1 MKVERRHIQVEAD
14 WAELPGRRRV
24 GELVVQVTRGKE
36 VYAFTYDPD
45 WLKSGP
51 KFVLDPSLQLYRGPQ
66 YPEAHRASFGVFLDS
81 SPDRWG
87 RVLMDRREALQA
99 RKAGRATRPLHNVDY
114 LLGVH
119 DPQRLG
125 ALRFKI
131 GDGPFLDDDGE
142 RAAPPVTSL
151 RALEQASLELE
162 RTTDE
167 TSPRFEEAL
176 RLLLVPG
183 SSLGGARPKASVTD
197 VDGSLWL
204 AKFPSDGDTHDV
216 GAWEAVAVTLARD
229 AGIWMAPS
237 RAERFSHRHHT
248 FLTKR
253 FDRQLDVRLHF
264 ASAMTLTGHVDGEP
278 ASYLELAEVLTQ
290 QGASPDEDLEQ
301 LWRRIVF
308 SMCISHTDDHLRNHG
323 FLLGPDGWRLAPAY
337 DVNPIPTGNG
347 HVLNVDMASNAQDLS
362 LARDVAP
369 WFRVDGRRS
378 EQIVSEVLV
387 AVRRWREVAQTIGLS
402 RDEQNRLQH
411 AFRLVT

>member
-151 RALEQASLELE
+151 RALESA
-162 RTTDE
+162 
-167 TSPRFEEAL
+167 AL
-176 RLLLVPG
+176 DGTL
-183 SSLGGARPKASVTD
+183 RPCSGETD
-197 VDGSLWL
+197 V
-204 AKFPSDGDTHDV
+204 FITP
-216 GAWEAVAVTLARD
+216 
-229 AGIWMAPS
+229 
-237 RAERFSHRHHT
+237 
-248 FLTKR
+248 
-253 FDRQLDVRLHF
+253 
-264 ASAMTLTGHVDGEP
+264 
-278 ASYLELAEVLTQ
+278 
-290 QGASPDEDLEQ
+290 
-301 LWRRIVF
+301 
-308 SMCISHTDDHLRNHG
+308 G
-323 FLLGPDGWRLAPAY
+323 FR
-337 DVNPIPTGNG
+337 
-347 HVLNVDMASNAQDLS
+347 
-362 LARDVAP
+362 
-369 WFRVDGRRS
+369 FRVVDDLITNFHLPKS
-378 EQIVSEVLV
+378 TLLMLVSAFAGFDE
-387 AVRRWREVAQTIGLS
+387 VRRLYALALAQRYRFFSYGDSMLLK
-402 RDEQNRLQH
+402 RRVP
-411 AFRLVT
+411 A